1 MNSTRWW
8 NYLSGVMRDDTATKA
23 AKKTGIS
30 ASNFTRWKQGANAD
44 PEFVVKVAR
53 AYNVNVLRALV
64 EAEFITEE
72 EAAIDSSEN
81 NRLYSTFRE
90 FETETNVLRA
100 ASDMLRETLTKIK
113 ASYVQDVLGE
123 TVPTTGFQH
132 GEKLEERFKEACKTK
147 TAPRLAPVPDLHDPA
162 DGDGI
167 VRESDYSPDEYA
179 AESSSNEQEDRE
191 RRGDDPIA

>member
-1 MNSTRWW
+1 MKSTRWW

-53 AYNVNVLRALV
+53 AYKVNVLRALV

-90 FETETNVLRA
+90 FETETNGLRA
-100 ASDMLRETLTKIK
+100 ASDILRETLTKIK
-113 ASYVQDVLGE
+113 ASYVQDVLGK
-123 TVPTTGFQH
+123 TVPATGIQH
-132 GEKLEERFKEACKTK
+132 WEKLEEHFKEACKTK
-147 TAPRLAPVPDLHDPA
+147 TAPRLAPVSDLHDPA
-162 DGDGI
+162 DDDGI
-167 VRESDYSPDEYA
+167 VHEFDYSPDEYA
-179 AESSSNEQEDRE
+179 AESSPNEREERE
-191 RRGDDPIA
+191 RQGDDPIA